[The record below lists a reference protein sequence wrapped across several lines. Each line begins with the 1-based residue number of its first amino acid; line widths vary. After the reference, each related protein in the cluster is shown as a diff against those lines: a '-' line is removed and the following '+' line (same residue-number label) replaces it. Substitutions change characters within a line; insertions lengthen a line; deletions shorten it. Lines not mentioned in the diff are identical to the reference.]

1 MKGKCMKQN
10 LSYRLILK
18 DLLLMTVAC
27 TIIAAAVFFFLVP
40 SHAAVSSISG
50 LAIVLQHFV
59 PLSISQLTMIMN
71 GILLIVGYAVFGKEF
86 GFKTAYT
93 SIILP
98 LILGLFELL
107 FPHYTSLT
115 GDATLD
121 VVAYCIV
128 VSVGC
133 SILFND
139 NASSGGLDVVA
150 KLLNKYFHI
159 ELGKAMTAAGV
170 IIALSSAL
178 AYDSKTV
185 VLSLLGTYFNGII
198 LDYFIFGQTIKKRVC
213 IVSQNHCEEI
223 RQFIIRE
230 ISGATLYEAV
240 GAYNLEKHTEI
251 IAIVTKHEFRRL
263 MDFVM
268 KIDPKAFVTVYNV
281 NEIHYQPKPK
291 F

>member
-1 MKGKCMKQN
+1 M
-10 LSYRLILK
+10 
-18 DLLLMTVAC
+18 
-27 TIIAAAVFFFLVP
+27 
-40 SHAAVSSISG
+40 SSISG

-213 IVSQNHCEEI
+213 IVSQDHCEEI

-230 ISGATLYEAV
+230 IGGATLYEAV

-268 KIDPKAFVTVYNV
+268 KVDPKAFVTVYNV